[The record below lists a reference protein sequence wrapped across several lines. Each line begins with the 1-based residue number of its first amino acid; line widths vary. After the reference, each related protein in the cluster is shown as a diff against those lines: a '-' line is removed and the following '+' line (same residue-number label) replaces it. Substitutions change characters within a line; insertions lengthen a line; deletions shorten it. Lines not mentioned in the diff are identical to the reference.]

1 MPAIIQGQQFPSFQA
16 FKQALH
22 EWAIE
27 RGFTPAILDSDIHRV
42 RAGCRSGVNC
52 PFRIRA
58 NFYEKKGYAKVTTC
72 VNVHSCTASSAQPAS
87 QDIKRAEASKLKF
100 LVEAVPKH
108 MTVTDDTS
116 TKTIIEIVKNK
127 YGQDIALRQAQKVKA
142 LLCPKSK
149 ETCERCDKVHTRSVR
164 CKRTSRSLAKQVSR
178 NHLSSVQALEASGSI
193 AMDWQ
198 PHEDL
203 PQSSDQPIS
212 STVTATGQQI
222 EEGTTSIVVDPQLS
236 RISVARTEAS
246 IASHPMVATT
256 LDPSMMLQSHPQPLI
271 SNGGQAPQQAGAH
284 LQWAPLGARIR
295 TLVANPQPPRTPQEI
310 RLEAARLMQNAARL
324 MQEAARMNAEAAR
337 LTASVA
343 NV

>member
-1 MPAIIQGQQFPSFQA
+1 MPAIVQGQQFPSLPD
-16 FKQALH
+16 FKHALH

-27 RGFTPAILDSDIHRV
+27 RGFTPAILDSDFHRV
-42 RAGCRSGVNC
+42 RAGCR
-52 PFRIRA
+52 IRA
-58 NFYEKKGYAKVTTC
+58 NYYEKKGYAKVTTC
-72 VNVHSCTASSAQPAS
+72 DNVHTCTSSAAQPAS

-116 TKTIIEIVKNK
+116 TKIIIEVVKEK

-149 ETCERCDKVHTRSVR
+149 ETCERCGKAHARSVR
-164 CKRTSRSLAKQVSR
+164 CKRAHRSSAIQASRDHPSR
-178 NHLSSVQALEASGSI
+178 VQPSEPSESI

-198 PHEDL
+198 SQEDL
-203 PQSSDQPIS
+203 LQSSDQPTS
-212 STVTATGQQI
+212 STATPGIQQI
-222 EEGTTSIVVDPQLS
+222 GEVTTSVVDPRLPRSPIS
-236 RISVARTEAS
+236 RIDQNA
-246 IASHPMVATT
+246 ASHQILSTT
-256 LDPSMMLQSHPQPLI
+256 QEPSLILQSHSQPLLP
-271 SNGGQAPQQAGAH
+271 NGIQAQPQASTNPQRM
-284 LQWAPLGARIR
+284 PMGARVR
-295 TLVANPQPPRTPQEI
+295 ALVTNPQPPRTPQET

-324 MQEAARMNAEAAR
+324 MQEAARLNAEAAR